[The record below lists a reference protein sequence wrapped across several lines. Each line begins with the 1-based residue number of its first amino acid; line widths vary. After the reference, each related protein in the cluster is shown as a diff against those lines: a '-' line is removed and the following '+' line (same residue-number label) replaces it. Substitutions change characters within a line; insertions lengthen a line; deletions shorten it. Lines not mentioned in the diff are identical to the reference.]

1 MTETRNLM
9 EEWIKATCHSEE
21 SPTAYAGVLSRMMAG
36 MKVKTL
42 EELAK
47 VSKDQ
52 VLRWLDGM
60 LGDKKSPRYVRWH
73 WMIARSW
80 VSWCEDQ
87 GLRPPMGRWKRYES
101 RAFKVDAAAV
111 VRGQA
116 GRRTALTLPEARK
129 ALKWL
134 ETEQNQVKKVA
145 ILMMMVGGMRSIEVE
160 RAKWSD
166 LATGLYKARMLTV
179 WGKGN
184 KSRQI
189 VLEPV
194 LEKAI
199 EELRAA
205 RSIKEDS
212 EGKIVPATRVGIQAW
227 GKSVWK
233 QIGREHQGSTHG
245 LRRTAASLLIAR
257 GMGIDQVQEYLGHSS
272 IATTLTC
279 YVVRKKRSG
288 ITTGIGG
295 RK

>member
-1 MTETRNLM
+1 MTEPRNLL
-9 EEWIKATCHSEE
+9 EEWLKATCHSED
-21 SPTAYAGVLSRMMAG
+21 STSAYAGALTRMFSG
-36 MKVKTL
+36 MRVKTL

-47 VSKDQ
+47 VSKAQ
-52 VLRWLDGM
+52 VLRWLDSI
-60 LGDKKSPRYVRWH
+60 LSEKKSPRYVRWH

-80 VSWCEDQ
+80 ISWCEDQ
-87 GLRPPMGRWKRYES
+87 GLREPMGRWKRYEA
-101 RAFKVDAAAV
+101 RAFRVDSAAV
-111 VRGQA
+111 IRGQA

-129 ALKWL
+129 ALRWL
-134 ETEQNQVKKVA
+134 ETEPNKSKKVA
-145 ILMMMVGGMRSIEVE
+145 ILLMMVGGLRSIEVE

-166 LATGLYKARMLTV
+166 LAIGVYNARVMTI
-179 WGKGN
+179 WGKGK

-189 VLEPV
+189 ILEPV

-199 EELRAA
+199 DELRTIQGV
-205 RSIKEDS
+205 SSGS
-212 EGKIVPATRVGIQAW
+212 ESKIIPFGRVTIQSW

-233 QIGREHQGSTHG
+233 EIGREHQGSSHG
-245 LRRTAASLLIAR
+245 LRRTAASLLISR